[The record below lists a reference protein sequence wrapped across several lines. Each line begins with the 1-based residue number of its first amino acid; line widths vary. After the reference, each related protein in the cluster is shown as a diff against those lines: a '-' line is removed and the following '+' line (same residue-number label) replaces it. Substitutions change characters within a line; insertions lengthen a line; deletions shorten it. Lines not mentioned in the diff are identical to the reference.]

1 MKTFVTVILGL
12 VTLVAA
18 ALFLLSSFCAV
29 AGGTGFMA
37 PGVAIALVSLAVAV
51 GCLLCIANMYEKE
64 PPKPAVTADETV
76 TGPQPQHH
84 GNE

>member
-1 MKTFVTVILGL
+1 MKTFATVILGL

-18 ALFLLSSFCAV
+18 ALFLLSSLCAMS
-29 AGGTGFMA
+29 GTDFIA

-51 GCLLCIANMYEKE
+51 GCLFCIGNMYEKE

-76 TGPQPQHH
+76 TGPQTRDD
-84 GNE
+84 GNK

>member
-12 VTLVAA
+12 VTLFAA

-29 AGGTGFMA
+29 AGGTGFIA

-64 PPKPAVTADETV
+64 PLKPAVTADQTV
-76 TGPQPQHH
+76 TDPQTRDD
-84 GNE
+84 GNN